1 MTALVDIQVEED
13 LSTNLATSLPSAPEV
28 EDWAN
33 TVLQHL
39 GEEDKEFTVRFVDND
54 ESQHL
59 NATYRQKNK
68 PTNVLSFPFE
78 CPPGVPINL
87 LGDLVVCVPVI
98 LREADEQN
106 KLAQHHFAHM
116 IIHGLLHLFGYD
128 HIEDQDAKEM
138 ESLEIHILA
147 QLGIDDP
154 YQEL

>member
-1 MTALVDIQVEED
+1 MTALVDIQVAED

>member
-1 MTALVDIQVEED
+1 MTALVDIQVAED
-13 LSTNLATSLPSAPEV
+13 LSDNLISCLPSLSDV
-28 EDWAN
+28 EQWAN

-39 GEEDKEFTVRFVDND
+39 GEEEREFTVRFVNND
-54 ESQHL
+54 ESQQL
-59 NATYRQKNK
+59 NATYRQKDK

-98 LREADEQN
+98 LREAEEQN
-106 KLAQHHFAHM
+106 KLTTHHFAHM
-116 IIHGLLHLFGYD
+116 ITHGLLHLLGYD
-128 HIEDQDAKEM
+128 HIEDKDAEEM

-147 QLGIDDP
+147 QLSIDDP